1 MFLICIFRPKNIFS
15 WTTAKQ
21 QRTYII
27 IIIMHVPWVS
37 RKNDLWKSIQRVKV
51 SKKYFL
57 IAIMVYKVAS
67 HGIRVFFGGIWCFF
81 VKTIEAYHLI
91 TQKTKAISN
100 RSVPQHCM
108 FCPNPSSL
116 ERNHM
121 ELENPILPKLS
132 IISSFFELS
141 KMLHAKLKCRYF
153 QARPMRIKRK
163 WLFAWEKMRKAK

>member
-1 MFLICIFRPKNIFS
+1 MPHEYPKKWS
-15 WTTAKQ
+15 LEKHTKGQ
-21 QRTYII
+21 G
-27 IIIMHVPWVS
+27 
-37 RKNDLWKSIQRVKV
+37 LWKILPQCYNGIQSSITWF
-51 SKKYFL
+51 S
-57 IAIMVYKVAS
+57 
-67 HGIRVFFGGIWCFF
+67 GVFSEEFDAFF
-81 VKTIEAYHLI
+81 VKIIEAYHLI

>member
-1 MFLICIFRPKNIFS
+1 MFS
-15 WTTAKQ
+15 
-21 QRTYII
+21 
-27 IIIMHVPWVS
+27 
-37 RKNDLWKSIQRVKV
+37 
-51 SKKYFL
+51 
-57 IAIMVYKVAS
+57 
-67 HGIRVFFGGIWCFF
+67 GFFGGFRCFF

-132 IISSFFELS
+132 IVSSFFEQS
-141 KMLHAKLKCRYF
+141 MMLNAKLKCWYF
-153 QARPMRIKRK
+153 EARPMCMQRK
-163 WLFAWEKMRKAK
+163 WLFAWEKNEKSKISFCHGNLAYFSNRKFLGFGNPMLN